1 MSSNFYYNFIM
12 LKKSLLLAVLLIFFP
27 IFAIYA
33 QDETSAEDA
42 AETETEKVDT
52 KPFSDKPDVW
62 FGLGGET
69 AFYSASGLAYGGSFA
84 LGYGSGSSIGL
95 RATFFYNGENF
106 KVTEVDLLLR
116 FYTFG
121 KNAYGGPFI
130 QLIGGASFVN
140 YSENL
145 AGFISFPAK
154 TGIFNAGFGI
164 GWRYIY
170 YNRLFFEPAIRFGYP
185 YFMGISLS
193 AGIRF

>member
-1 MSSNFYYNFIM
+1 M
-12 LKKSLLLAVLLIFFP
+12 LKRSLLLAVFLIFFS

-33 QDETSAEDA
+33 QEENLTEDVTETK
-42 AETETEKVDT
+42 TEKVND
-52 KPFSDKPDVW
+52 KPFSDRPDVW
-62 FGLGGET
+62 FGFGGET
-69 AFYSASGLAYGGSFA
+69 AFYSALGLASGGSFA

-95 RATFFYNGENF
+95 RATFFYNGDKF

-130 QLIGGASFVN
+130 QLIGGASFIN

-145 AGFISFPAK
+145 SGFFSFPAK